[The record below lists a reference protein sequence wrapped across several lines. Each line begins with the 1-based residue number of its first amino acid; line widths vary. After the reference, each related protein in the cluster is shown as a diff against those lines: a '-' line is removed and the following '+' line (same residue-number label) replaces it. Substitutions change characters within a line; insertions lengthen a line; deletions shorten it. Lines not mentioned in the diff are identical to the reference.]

1 MTANDVFEYFS
12 QDPTAAPWKFQ
23 DIKFGIVW
31 RIYMGMPHEA
41 CWGGFEKKNL
51 HWLDEWLRNQKGIDR
66 MSFIRNMGG
75 LLLLWRSVQPLIRIR
90 DFQIS
95 FLIPHV
101 DIYSLAWLFHLT
113 DRQIDLERIWKNQK
127 VSDSILN
134 VLKPMSQIVWK
145 HILDNS
151 DDLLCTEYTKSR
163 ECWQE
168 LLTQDFILPDNIRAE
183 YIIDRRYIVIGDIL
197 IGVN

>member
-66 MSFIRNMGG
+66 
-75 LLLLWRSVQPLIRIR
+75 SV
-90 DFQIS
+90 
-95 FLIPHV
+95 
-101 DIYSLAWLFHLT
+101 
-113 DRQIDLERIWKNQK
+113 
-127 VSDSILN
+127 
-134 VLKPMSQIVWK
+134 
-145 HILDNS
+145 
-151 DDLLCTEYTKSR
+151 KSR
-163 ECWQE
+163 
-168 LLTQDFILPDNIRAE
+168 LSYSYPVFHGLP
-183 YIIDRRYIVIGDIL
+183 
-197 IGVN
+197 